1 MKLLRTWATLLLP
14 AVVCASPTGTRI
26 EVPPRL
32 AIRGSGYSVRTD
44 KRPVV
49 SVGLRLEVR

>member
-14 AVVCASPTGTRI
+14 AVVCAGHYGNQ
-26 EVPPRL
+26 
-32 AIRGSGYSVRTD
+32 GSRTDVVEIWTGYSVRTD

-49 SVGLRLEVR
+49 SVGLRLKVR

>member
-14 AVVCASPTGTRI
+14 AV
-26 EVPPRL
+26 
-32 AIRGSGYSVRTD
+32 AIRGPGYSVRTD

-49 SVGLRLEVR
+49 SDGLRLEVR